1 VSQHLPDGARL
12 EDEGEDP
19 HRATA
24 LVAEQRVDLVDPAD
38 EPCPEPTEPTAFGGV
53 RLSTRGRR
61 DTEPLLGPLGPVP
74 RDVTVCSRHIGVA
87 PIVPHLVKAGLG
99 DVLQETGEKLCG
111 LEGLDVSS
119 EPLGPFCL

>member
-1 VSQHLPDGARL
+1 VSQDLENGTRL
-12 EDEGEDP
+12 QDEGEDS
-19 HRATA
+19 HGAAA
-24 LVAEQRVDLVDPAD
+24 LLTEQRVDLVDPAD
-38 EPCPEPTEPTAFGGV
+38 EPCPEPTKPAAFGGI
-53 RLSTRGRR
+53 RLRIRGRR
-61 DTEPLLGPLGPVP
+61 DTELLLGLVP
-74 RDVTVCSRHIGVA
+74 RNGTVCSRHIGVA